1 MSPVDMG
8 LITVEGIEGHG
19 QAREQ
24 AEEKKAIQVHAF
36 TAIIYFSNQF
46 LKEMG
51 IDLCARIVVRPD
63 ILEIRA
69 VS

>member
-1 MSPVDMG
+1 MYI
-8 LITVEGIEGHG
+8 ITNVIIFRHYLYYIIGHVLRVG
-19 QAREQ
+19 SR
-24 AEEKKAIQVHAF
+24 KSNTKFV
-36 TAIIYFSNQF
+36 IYFSNQF